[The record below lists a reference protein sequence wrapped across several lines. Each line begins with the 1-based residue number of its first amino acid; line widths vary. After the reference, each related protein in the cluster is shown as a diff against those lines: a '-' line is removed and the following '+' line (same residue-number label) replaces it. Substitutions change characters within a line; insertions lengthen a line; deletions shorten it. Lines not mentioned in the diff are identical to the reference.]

1 MEGSSAPVRVPSSG
15 RARGSSS
22 PRFESPKLSAWPVVE
37 GVGKDPGDEP
47 LNLDEEAK
55 RPRYRILLVDDD
67 PATLMAMKRHLL
79 RMRGPVAYQG
89 TLRSTSRA

>member
-1 MEGSSAPVRVPSSG
+1 MEGSHNPA
-15 RARGSSS
+15 
-22 PRFESPKLSAWPVVE
+22 
-37 GVGKDPGDEP
+37 DEP
-47 LNLDEEAK
+47 LSLDEEAK

-89 TLRSTSRA
+89 GCPCAWLRLDADAAAQ